1 MMMKV
6 STNVANFERL
16 KACIVYACAKEQPE
30 TAQLDHIKLNKVLW
44 YSDAASYVANG
55 VAITGGKYVRKK
67 HGPVSKYM
75 KSATEDL
82 IKTGVLKGG
91 KHFDAARGAWIDVYN
106 VVGSLEQVYESA
118 EDETSVRLS
127 DQDKSYIDHAFRGVC
142 LGSDSNTI
150 SERTH
155 GEIWELAH
163 DGEEIPL
170 YAMFAERLGK
180 ITATHM
186 KDAFGR

>member
-1 MMMKV
+1 MNT
-6 STNVANFERL
+6 TNVQNFEKL
-16 KACIVYACAKEQPE
+16 KACIVYACAKEQPD

-44 YSDAASYVANG
+44 YSDAAAYAKSG
-55 VAITGGKYVRKK
+55 VSITGGKYVRKK
-67 HGPVSKYM
+67 HGPVAKYM

-82 IKTGVLKGG
+82 IRRNVLTAG
-91 KHFDAARGAWIDVYN
+91 KHFDSSRGAWVDVYN
-106 VVGSLEQVYESA
+106 VTGSFEDGAELSA
-118 EDETSVRLS
+118 ED
-127 DQDKSYIDHAFRGVC
+127 KSYLDNAFRGAC
-142 LGSDSNTI
+142 LAHDSVSI

-170 YAMFAERLGK
+170 YAMFAERLGQ
-180 ITATHM
+180 ITSTHI